1 MHLFTSVQTLNA
13 AVVCPPPTPSQLYP
27 YSEDA
32 GVLISTRRQS
42 GFVASLADI
51 GWIDREEDE
60 DDEDFIGGSRWDS

>member
-1 MHLFTSVQTLNA
+1 MNIDHGCCLT
-13 AVVCPPPTPSQLYP
+13 SQLYP

-32 GVLISTRRQS
+32 GVLISTRKQN

-60 DDEDFIGGSRWDS
+60 DDDDFFGRSRWGSSSKHLVEKR

>member
-1 MHLFTSVQTLNA
+1 MNIDRGCCLT
-13 AVVCPPPTPSQLYP
+13 SQLYP

-32 GVLISTRRQS
+32 GVLISTRKQN

-60 DDEDFIGGSRWDS
+60 DDDDFFGRSRWGSSSKHLVEKR